1 MWCLDHRLMSG
12 DGKQQLIGDTGRNRL
27 QPDPID
33 LVHLPREG

>member
-33 LVHLPREG
+33 LVHLPHEG